1 MQPAQTASRPTLW
14 PLLAA
19 YVAAFV
25 LAMGASV
32 AFVLAAVAGRAGGS
46 ATRLADEAM
55 RFALTAPG
63 LLGAAFVDAAVLVGV
78 TLVAAR
84 LMGGGA
90 QVRLRLGPTRAT
102 PLGVVATVVGM
113 AGLSLA
119 SGAAADLLTVGHG
132 GVMEAIA
139 SALRSSDPARVLVA
153 LLAIAVAP
161 AIAEEGFFR
170 GLLLTRLTARWG
182 RWPAIVTSAAAFGL
196 FHLDPVQ
203 GSLAFVA
210 GIFLGWASERFS
222 GIRPTMVAHGVNN
235 AMFVLFAC
243 LASSDEH
250 GTRTEAAVTGIG
262 GAVACAACVALLRSR
277 VAVRATA
284 SISAS

>member
-1 MQPAQTASRPTLW
+1 VQPAPTASRPALW
-14 PLLAA
+14 PVLAA
-19 YVAAFV
+19 YLAAFV
-25 LAMGASV
+25 LAMGASI
-32 AFVLAAVAGRAGGS
+32 AFVLVAVAGRAGGS

-63 LLGAAFVDAAVLVGV
+63 LLGAAFVDAGVLVGV

-84 LMGGGA
+84 FMGGGMQA
-90 QVRLRLGPTRAT
+90 RLRLGPTRAT
-102 PLGVVATVVGM
+102 PLGVGATVVGM

-119 SGAAADLLTVGHG
+119 CGAAADLLSVGHG

-139 SALRSSDPARVLVA
+139 SALRSSDPRRVLVA

-170 GLLLTRLTARWG
+170 GLLLTRLRARWG
-182 RWPAIVTSAAAFGL
+182 RWPAIVTSAGAFGL
-196 FHLDPVQ
+196 FHVDPVQ

-210 GIFLGWASERFS
+210 GLFLGWAADRFG

-243 LASSDEH
+243 LASSDEQ
-250 GTRTEAAVTGIG
+250 GTRTEAAVTCIG
-262 GAVACAACVALLRSR
+262 GAMVCAACVALLRSR
-277 VAVRATA
+277 VALSTCR
-284 SISAS
+284 S